1 MGEIYDEDDDEDFEF
16 SEDSITLQE
25 DGTFL
30 IRGDAD
36 LDDCDTILR
45 LNLQEDE
52 GLKEFSTISGFLCMC
67 AGEIPSVGDFIMS
80 RGWSFEILK
89 ADDKKILLVK
99 VERLVGAFEA
109 EAEEDVENNL
119 LAKIMKNK
127 KSKDLS
133 PDVAVIEQIEEEVK
147 GELKEIVAANI
158 AEAKEVERMVEASE
172 RKMQLLEA
180 IREGQISSRE
190 RDDEIWEI
198 QS

>member
-190 RDDEIWEI
+190 RDDEI
-198 QS
+198 